1 MSEKFKIIDACVQGD
16 VRYPYAPKPSQG
28 RDARVEIY
36 PPSRLAE
43 GIAFAKEHD
52 VRVVR
57 IAGNPSVVSSLD
69 FSAFEIFPEIEI
81 LEIWKDFKIGEVKGA
96 EALYDTEMRAL
107 RFFENAEFGL
117 DFSRFKNLE
126 ALEATQSKKMKF
138 NRLPPTLRYAKISK
152 LSHENL
158 AVFRDTPRLEQLE
171 LAFTRIVNLDG
182 IKRCSELNF
191 LFIFSAPRLT
201 NVSEINALKK
211 LKWLYIERCRLL
223 NSAAIEGVRLESLE
237 RFDARFNA
245 ENLKFLA
252 NFPNLREF
260 FFKYVADGDLTPI
273 LESKISCCG
282 FESRGHYSHTWSKL
296 HDLLKAKYGEK

>member
-16 VRYPYAPKPSQG
+16 VRHPYAPKPSQG
-28 RDARVEIY
+28 RDATVVIY

-126 ALEATQSKKMKF
+126 ALEATQNKKMKF

-237 RFDARFNA
+237 RFDARFNV

-273 LESKISCCG
+273 LESKISGCG

>member
-28 RDARVEIY
+28 RDATVVIY

-69 FSAFEIFPEIEI
+69 LSAFEIFPEIEI

-126 ALEATQSKKMKF
+126 ALEATQIKKMKF

-237 RFDARFNA
+237 RFDARFNV

-273 LESKISCCG
+273 LESKISGCG

>member
-28 RDARVEIY
+28 RDATVVIY

-69 FSAFEIFPEIEI
+69 LSAFEIFPEIEI

-126 ALEATQSKKMKF
+126 ALEATQNKKMKF

-237 RFDARFNA
+237 RLDARFNV

-260 FFKYVADGDLTPI
+260 YFKYVADGDLTPI
-273 LESKISCCG
+273 LESKISGCG

-296 HDLLKAKYGEK
+296 HDLLKAKYGKK

>member
-1 MSEKFKIIDACVQGD
+1 MNEKFKIVDTGSPYGAC
-16 VRYPYAPKPSQG
+16 YPYAPTPSNG
-28 RDARVEIY
+28 KDARIEIY

-52 VRVVR
+52 IRAVR
-57 IAGNPSVVSSLD
+57 ITGNPSTAFSLD
-69 FSAFEIFPEIEI
+69 FSTFESFPEMEV
-81 LEIWKDFKIGEVKGA
+81 LEIWENFKIGEVKGA
-96 EALYDTEMRAL
+96 EALYGTSLRAL
-107 RFFENAEFGL
+107 RFFENAEFEL

-126 ALEATQSKKMKF
+126 ALEAAQNKKMKF
-138 NRLPPTLRYAKISK
+138 NRLPPALRCAKISK

-158 AVFRDTPRLEQLE
+158 SIFRDTPKLERLDVIFSKINSLE
-171 LAFTRIVNLDG
+171 GIEGCKELDT
-182 IKRCSELNF
+182 

-245 ENLKFLA
+245 ENLKFLT

-260 FFKYVADGDLTPI
+260 YFKYVADGDLTPI
-273 LESKISCCG
+273 LDSKISRCG
-282 FESRGHYSHTWSKL
+282 FESRGHYSHTWSKIQ
-296 HDLLKAKYGEK
+296 DLLRAKFSGE

>member
-1 MSEKFKIIDACVQGD
+1 MNEKFKIIDACVQGD
-16 VRYPYAPKPSQG
+16 ARYPYGPKPSQG
-28 RDARVEIY
+28 RDATVVIY

-52 VRVVR
+52 IRAVR
-57 IAGNPSVVSSLD
+57 ITGNPSTAFSLD
-69 FSAFEIFPEIEI
+69 FSAFESFPEMEV
-81 LEIWKDFKIGEVKGA
+81 LEIWENFEIGEVKGA
-96 EALYDTEMRAL
+96 EALYDTAMRAL
-107 RFFENAEFGL
+107 RLFENAEFEL

-126 ALEATQSKKMKF
+126 ALEATQNKKMKF
-138 NRLPPTLRYAKISK
+138 NRLPPTLRCAKISK

-158 AVFRDTPRLEQLE
+158 AIFRDTPKLERLDVIFSKINSLE
-171 LAFTRIVNLDG
+171 GIEGCKELDT
-182 IKRCSELNF
+182 

-223 NSAAIEGVRLESLE
+223 NSAAIEGMRLESLE
-237 RFDARFNA
+237 RLDARFNV

-260 FFKYVADGDLTPI
+260 YFKYVADGDLTPI
-273 LESKISCCG
+273 LDSKISCCG
-282 FESRGHYSHTWSKL
+282 FESRGHYSHTWSKIQ
-296 HDLLKAKYGEK
+296 DLLRAKFSSK